1 MRPRRSR
8 RRCRGRQREAGL
20 ACAPALGAGG
30 RAVSPQP
37 PRPRLDWRLPR
48 ARLMGGRGR
57 WRADCAPGGRRSRS
71 APQPGRRGGRLVR
84 AKRDMARK
92 PISPGG
98 PVSTGRGYTL
108 AGQPLA
114 SWGRAARGLH
124 FPGRQAGS
132 SGSDVIG
139 AQYAGA
145 RAALVYIRKVRHLS
159 CPFVPEA
166 P

>member
-124 FPGRQAGS
+124 FPGCQGLVRKRRNWGS
-132 SGSDVIG
+132 VRRRTRRLGLYKEGSP
-139 AQYAGA
+139 
-145 RAALVYIRKVRHLS
+145 
-159 CPFVPEA
+159 PFSSFRS
-166 P
+166 